1 MRRALSALLLC
12 LLLSHG
18 PASAEEPDRSP
29 VRICDDGDE
38 WPPYTYYRRT
48 NGEPTAEITGFSV
61 EVIGAIL
68 GKHGIPFTIALPPW
82 KRCLA
87 SIEAGENY
95 VMALSASKNPDR
107 ERRFL
112 FSMPYYQTHYYVFYA
127 KDRFPQGLKLDSQ
140 ADLNRYRLGGIKGYA
155 YSNLGT
161 VDKDRMVRAASYP
174 ELVKMMK
181 AGRLDVFAEDYEV
194 MAGLASIG
202 TLDIIGD
209 PSIGRAPLPGAN
221 ANPFHMIFSRKNPRG
236 EALRQL
242 IDSELEAMRRS
253 GQLAKLLA
261 KYVKR

>member
-1 MRRALSALLLC
+1 MRRLLLALCHC
-12 LLLSHG
+12 LAIAA
-18 PASAEEPDRSP
+18 ASAQPPAPS
-29 VRICDDGDE
+29 VVHICDDGEE
-38 WPPYTYYRRT
+38 WPPFTYYRRVD
-48 NGEPTAEITGFSV
+48 GKPTTEITGYSV

-68 GKHGIPFTIALPPW
+68 GKHGIPFTITLPPW

-95 VMALSASKNPDR
+95 VMALSASKNPER
-107 ERRFL
+107 EQRFL
-112 FSMPYYQTHYYVFYA
+112 FSAPYYQTHYYVFYA

-140 ADLNRYRLGGIKGYA
+140 ADLNQYRLGGIKGYA
-155 YSNLGT
+155 YSNLAT

-194 MAGLASIG
+194 MAGLSSIG
-202 TLDIIGD
+202 ALDIIGD

-221 ANPFHMIFSRKNPRG
+221 ANPFHMIFSRKNPSG
-236 EALRQL
+236 EQLRQL
-242 IDSELEAMRRS
+242 VDQELEAMRRS
-253 GQLAKLLA
+253 GQLARLLA

>member
-1 MRRALSALLLC
+1 M
-12 LLLSHG
+12 
-18 PASAEEPDRSP
+18 
-29 VRICDDGDE
+29 
-38 WPPYTYYRRT
+38 
-48 NGEPTAEITGFSV
+48 
-61 EVIGAIL
+61 
-68 GKHGIPFTIALPPW
+68 
-82 KRCLA
+82 
-87 SIEAGENY
+87 
-95 VMALSASKNPDR
+95 
-107 ERRFL
+107 
-112 FSMPYYQTHYYVFYA
+112 
-127 KDRFPQGLKLDSQ
+127 
-140 ADLNRYRLGGIKGYA
+140 
-155 YSNLGT
+155 
-161 VDKDRMVRAASYP
+161 RAASYP

-261 KYVKR
+261 KYMKR